1 MSTVDASDFW
11 LASSSVVTVV
21 ESDFLSASTVLSLLF
36 PVLLSVDSFS
46 STDFVFSVALFAL
59 PPSPPAAA
67 AASPSD
73 DFFLAGFLF
82 FLIFLLSSFCNSS
95 WLKDLTFSLF
105 LLVLVSVGAFSVT
118 VSTCCGVVD
127 SSENKDDVLC
137 LPRRFFFFF
146 CFSNLLASAD
156 NDTNELLVLDNA
168 LFDGLLL
175 EGLDGLPLLAASANF
190 CGCILSDLSDLGE
203 FDAALLPLS
212 FSRL

>member
-1 MSTVDASDFW
+1 M
-11 LASSSVVTVV
+11 
-21 ESDFLSASTVLSLLF
+21 
-36 PVLLSVDSFS
+36 
-46 STDFVFSVALFAL
+46 
-59 PPSPPAAA
+59 
-67 AASPSD
+67 
-73 DFFLAGFLF
+73 
-82 FLIFLLSSFCNSS
+82 
-95 WLKDLTFSLF
+95 
-105 LLVLVSVGAFSVT
+105 LVLVSVGAFSVT

-175 EGLDGLPLLAASANF
+175 EGLDGLPLLASANF
-190 CGCILSDLSDLGE
+190 CGCILSDLGE
-203 FDAALLPLS
+203 FDAALLSLF